1 MRRSRL
7 ELYVD
12 IICALAQTSLTIDEV
27 AFQCSTNCLT
37 LQQSLDFLV
46 THGIVSIEVN
56 SENKTFYA
64 LTRRGISIFKTF
76 CITKNLEK
84 LQGNPQT
91 KEAMQVVS
99 ELDLQQDPNVT
110 WQNQNR

>member
-12 IICALAQTSLTIDEV
+12 IICALAQRALTIDEI
-27 AFQCSTNCLT
+27 AFHCSTNCLT
-37 LQQSLDFLV
+37 LNQSLEFLV
-46 THGIVSIEVN
+46 THGIVTLEIN
-56 SENKTFYA
+56 QNNQTCYA

-99 ELDLQQDPNVT
+99 ELDHHENPSST
-110 WQNQNR
+110 WQDQNR